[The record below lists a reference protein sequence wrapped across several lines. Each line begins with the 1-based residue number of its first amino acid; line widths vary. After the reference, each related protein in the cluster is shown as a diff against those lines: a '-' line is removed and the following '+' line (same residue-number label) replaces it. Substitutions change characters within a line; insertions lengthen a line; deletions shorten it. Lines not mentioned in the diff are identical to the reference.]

1 MMNWKRTTPFS
12 DTVITD
18 PKQISYRDPKSGK
31 NMEVTFDL
39 AKVDAGAVRQ
49 ARGAGVDRWRAVL
62 PIDADTPSIPL
73 LIGDTPLYDSKPV
86 AQETGFA
93 KIYIKDD
100 GRNPSASFKDR
111 AGAAA
116 LMRAMNLGIDTIVC
130 ASTGNAASSLA
141 CLAAAVKIRTLI
153 FVPASA
159 PEAKIA
165 QLLVFGANVF
175 AVDGSYDDACALSEK
190 ATREFGLYNRNTG
203 LNPFTREG
211 KKLCAYELAW
221 QLNWD
226 VPDYMIIAVGDGN
239 IISGIA
245 KGFVELKGLGL
256 TKQIP
261 KMIAAQSDKS
271 NAIALALESGK
282 LNAVRATTIAD
293 SISVDYPQ
301 DGDMAVHYIK
311 KTGGFGVQVSDGEIL
326 DAIPWLARQA
336 GVFAEPAAACAAAA
350 LRKCA
355 KQNLI
360 PKDAR
365 VGVLVSGNGLKDVK
379 SARES
384 IKGKSEPVS
393 VNAETAMSRVAEL
406 LKR

>member
-1 MMNWKRTTPFS
+1 MTIWRRTTPFS

-39 AKVDAGAVRQ
+39 AKIDVDSVRR
-49 ARGAGVDRWRAVL
+49 AAGAGVDRWRAVL
-62 PIDADTPSIPL
+62 PIDAGTPSIPL
-73 LIGDTPLYDSKPV
+73 LIGDTPLYDSKAV
-86 AQETGFA
+86 AKETGF
-93 KIYIKDD
+93 KRVWIKDD

-130 ASTGNAASSLA
+130 ASTGNAASSLS
-141 CLAAAVKIRTLI
+141 CLAAAVKVRTLI

-211 KKLCAYELAW
+211 KKLCAYETAW
-221 QLNWD
+221 QLGWD
-226 VPDYMIIAVGDGN
+226 VPDYMIVAVGDGN

-245 KGFVELKGLGL
+245 KGFVELKALGL
-256 TKQIP
+256 TKQVP

-271 NAIALALESGK
+271 NAIARALKSGK
-282 LNAVRATTIAD
+282 LEPVRATTVAD
-293 SISVDYPQ
+293 SISVDMPQ
-301 DGDMAVHYIK
+301 DGDMAVHYVN
-311 KTGGFGVQVSDGEIL
+311 KTNGFGVEVSDSEIL

-336 GVFAEPAAACAAAA
+336 GVFAEPAAACAVAA
-350 LRKCA
+350 LRKCS
-355 KQNLI
+355 KENLI

-379 SARES
+379 AARES
-384 IKGKSEPVS
+384 IKGRSEPIQ
-393 VNAETAMSRVAEL
+393 VNADNAMSRVAQL
-406 LKR
+406 LGR